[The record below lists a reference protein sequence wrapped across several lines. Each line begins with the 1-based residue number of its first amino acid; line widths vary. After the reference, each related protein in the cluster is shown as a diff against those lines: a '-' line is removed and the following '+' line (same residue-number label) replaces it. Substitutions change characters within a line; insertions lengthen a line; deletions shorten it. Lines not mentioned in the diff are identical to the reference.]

1 MKKNH
6 LSILVLI
13 CILAGSPALYSQDWP
28 QFRGIHRD
36 SKVTGFNAPDNW
48 PTELKQVWK
57 VTVGTGDATPVLLGN
72 RIYLATR
79 QGSDE
84 VILCLDAATGKEIWR
99 SPYPA
104 AAVTGPAGSHPGPRS
119 TPAISEGKLVTYGV
133 TGVLSCL
140 DAQTGKVLWRK
151 ENPENAV
158 PQFFTGMSPLIVNGL
173 CIAHLGTKDKGTVVA
188 LELNTGKERWKWEG
202 DGPAYASPSVMV
214 VDGKKHIIVQT
225 EKNLMSLNLA
235 DGKLFWQVPTTPLQ
249 RFYKCTSP
257 YINGQ
262 TIYYTGQGSGTKAIQ
277 VVKQGD
283 NYVTKELWS
292 NTEVGA
298 KWNTPVLKDGFLYGF
313 TDQRRIY
320 CLNAATGQTAWLDNT
335 VHSDFATTVD
345 CGDVIIGL
353 PSTSKMLVIAPD
365 SKTYTELAFY
375 KVSET
380 PVFSFPVIAGNNIYI
395 KDAESLILFRL
406 D

>member
-158 PQFFTGMSPLIVNGL
+158 PQF
-173 CIAHLGTKDKGTVVA
+173 
-188 LELNTGKERWKWEG
+188 
-202 DGPAYASPSVMV
+202 
-214 VDGKKHIIVQT
+214 
-225 EKNLMSLNLA
+225 
-235 DGKLFWQVPTTPLQ
+235 
-249 RFYKCTSP
+249 
-257 YINGQ
+257 
-262 TIYYTGQGSGTKAIQ
+262 
-277 VVKQGD
+277 
-283 NYVTKELWS
+283 
-292 NTEVGA
+292 
-298 KWNTPVLKDGFLYGF
+298 
-313 TDQRRIY
+313 
-320 CLNAATGQTAWLDNT
+320 
-335 VHSDFATTVD
+335 
-345 CGDVIIGL
+345 
-353 PSTSKMLVIAPD
+353 
-365 SKTYTELAFY
+365 
-375 KVSET
+375 
-380 PVFSFPVIAGNNIYI
+380 
-395 KDAESLILFRL
+395 
-406 D
+406 